1 MPGSSGTKGIWIWN
15 QPIVTNNEFDVLLAD
30 CQGLNDEES
39 CPEID
44 VKLLA
49 LSLLLSSSFVF
60 NTIGLIS
67 DSSINHL
74 SIM

>member
-1 MPGSSGTKGIWIWN
+1 MPGSCGTKGIWIWD
-15 QPIVTNNEFDVLLAD
+15 QPIVTNHEFDVLLAD

-39 CPEID
+39 NPEVDI
-44 VKLLA
+44 KLLA
-49 LSLLLSSSFVF
+49 LSLLLSSTFIF

-67 DSSINHL
+67 DSSLSHL